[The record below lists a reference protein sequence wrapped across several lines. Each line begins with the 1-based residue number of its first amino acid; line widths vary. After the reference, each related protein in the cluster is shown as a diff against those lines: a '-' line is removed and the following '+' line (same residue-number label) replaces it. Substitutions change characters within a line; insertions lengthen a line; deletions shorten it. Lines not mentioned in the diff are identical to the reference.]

1 MPGAAAH
8 RQNHRGGRLL
18 STPVTKRTL
27 RVIPLGG
34 LGAIGKN
41 MLVLEY
47 DGALLVVDSGL
58 MFPDD
63 EMLGIDLVLPDFSYI
78 VENRERVLGIL
89 LTHGHEDHIGALPYL
104 LKQIEVPV
112 YGTRFTLALV
122 NSKLGEHGLQGKVK
136 LNEVTTDKEVALGP
150 FKVEFLEVSHS
161 IPDGVAL
168 GIHTPAG
175 VVVHTGDFKL
185 DQTPID
191 QRPTAMQRFAELGRK
206 GVMLLMSDSTNAD
219 CSGFTAPERSVGQRL
234 DSIFAL
240 APGRI
245 IVASFASH
253 IHRIQQ
259 VMDTAARH
267 GRSMAIIGRSMVK
280 NVNIAQNLGYLNV
293 PDGLLVRPQD
303 IALLPADRVTVLCTG
318 SQGEPLSALARMAAH
333 ENPAVEIMKG
343 DTVIISARPVPGNET
358 SVNRTID
365 RLFAAGA
372 RVIYEAAAG
381 VHVSGHAAAEEL
393 KVMLNLVRPKYF
405 MPIHGEHRH
414 LYFHAELARA
424 TGIADENV
432 FLMENGDILE
442 LGAAGA
448 SLSGKVQAGM
458 ILVDGFAMGDFRDLV
473 LRDRQHLASDGLV
486 MVVVARSAQDGK
498 IMGEPEVIFR
508 GIAHADD
515 PEELSSAAKKIVVEL
530 LESEEMRQV
539 ADVGVVKS
547 RVHDVLQ
554 KYLRQ
559 EANRR
564 PMVLPVVVEV

>member
-1 MPGAAAH
+1 V
-8 RQNHRGGRLL
+8 
-18 STPVTKRTL
+18 SKRTL

-47 DGALLVVDSGL
+47 DGLLLVVDTGL

-63 EMLGIDLVLPDFSYI
+63 EMLGIDLVLPDFSYV
-78 VENRERVLGIL
+78 VENQDRLVGIL
-89 LTHGHEDHIGALPYL
+89 LTHGHEDHVGALPYL
-104 LKQIEVPV
+104 LKQVEVPV
-112 YGTRFTLALV
+112 YGTRLTLALL

-136 LNEVTTDKEVALGP
+136 LNEVTTDKDLTLGP

-161 IPDGVAL
+161 IPDGVGL
-168 GIHTPAG
+168 GIHTPVG

-206 GVMLLMSDSTNAD
+206 GVLLLMSDSTNAD
-219 CSGFTAPERSVGQRL
+219 SPGFTAPERSVGQRL
-234 DSIFAL
+234 ESIFAL
-240 APGRI
+240 AAGRI

-259 VMDTAARH
+259 IMDTAARH
-267 GRSMAIIGRSMVK
+267 GRSLAIIGRSMVK
-280 NVNIAQNLGYLNV
+280 NVNIASSLGYLNV

-303 IALLPADRVTVLCTG
+303 IGLLPADRVAVLCTG

-333 ENPAVEIMKG
+333 ENPAVEVMKG

-372 RVIYEAAAG
+372 RVIYESSAG

-393 KVMLNLVRPKYF
+393 KVMLNLVKPKYF

-424 TGIADENV
+424 TGVAEENIFV
-432 FLMENGDILE
+432 MENGDILE
-442 LGAAGA
+442 LGPEKAAIN
-448 SLSGKVQAGM
+448 GKVQAGM

-486 MVVVARSAQDGK
+486 MVVVARSSQDGK
-498 IMGEPEVIFR
+498 IMGEPEIIFR

-515 PEELSSAAKKIVVEL
+515 PEELTAAAKKLVTEL
-530 LESEEMRQV
+530 LESSEMRQV
-539 ADVGVVKS
+539 TDVGLVKS

-554 KYLRQ
+554 KYLRR
-559 EANRR
+559 EANRK
-564 PMVLPVVVEV
+564 PMVLAVIVEV

>member
-1 MPGAAAH
+1 VRRFQPPAV
-8 RQNHRGGRLL
+8 
-18 STPVTKRTL
+18 SKRTL
-27 RVIPLGG
+27 RAIPLGG

-47 DGALLVVDSGL
+47 DGSLLVVDTGL

-63 EMLGIDLVLPDFSYI
+63 EMLGIDLVLPDFSYV
-78 VENRERVLGIL
+78 VENRERVLGIM

-104 LKQIEVPV
+104 LKQMDVPV
-112 YGTRFTLALV
+112 YGTRLTLALL

-136 LNEVTTDKEVALGP
+136 LIEVTTDKDVSLGP
-150 FKVEFLEVSHS
+150 FRVEFLEVSHS
-161 IPDGVAL
+161 IPDGVGL
-168 GIHTPAG
+168 GIHTPVG

-206 GVMLLMSDSTNAD
+206 GVVLLMSDSTNAD
-219 CSGFTAPERSVGQRL
+219 CPGYTSPERSVGQRL

-259 VMDTAARH
+259 IMDTAARH
-267 GRSMAIIGRSMVK
+267 GRSVAIIGRSMVK
-280 NVNIAQNLGYLNV
+280 NVNIASNLGYLTV
-293 PDGLLVRPQD
+293 PDGVVVRPQD
-303 IALLPADRVTVLCTG
+303 IAMLPADRVTVLCTG

-333 ENPAVEIMKG
+333 ENPAVEVMKG

-372 RVIYEAAAG
+372 RVIYESSAG

-393 KVMLNLVRPKYF
+393 KVMLNLVKPKYF
-405 MPIHGEHRH
+405 VPIHGEHRH

-424 TGIADENV
+424 TGVPDENI

-442 LGAAGA
+442 VGA
-448 SLSGKVQAGM
+448 SGASVTGKVQAGM

-498 IMGEPEVIFR
+498 LMGEPEIVFR
-508 GIAHADD
+508 GIAHAGD
-515 PEELSSAAKKIVVEL
+515 PEKFSSAAKKLVTEL
-530 LESEEMRQV
+530 LESAEMRQV
-539 ADVGVVKS
+539 SDVGVVRS

>member
-1 MPGAAAH
+1 M
-8 RQNHRGGRLL
+8 
-18 STPVTKRTL
+18 SKRTL

-41 MLVLEY
+41 MTVLEY
-47 DGALLVVDSGL
+47 DGHLLVVDTGL

-63 EMLGIDLVLPDFSYI
+63 EMLGIDLVLPDFSYV
-78 VENRERVLGIL
+78 VENKDRVLGII

-104 LKQIEVPV
+104 LKQIDVPV
-112 YGTRFTLALV
+112 YGTKLTLGLLNA
-122 NSKLGEHGLQGKVK
+122 KLGEHGLQGKVS
-136 LNEVTTDKEVALGP
+136 LNEVTGKAQVGLGP

-161 IPDGVAL
+161 IPDGVGL
-168 GIHTPAG
+168 GIHTPVG
-175 VVVHTGDFKL
+175 TVVHTGDFKL

-191 QRPTAMQRFAELGRK
+191 MRPTAIQRFADLGRK
-206 GVMLLMSDSTNAD
+206 GVLLLMSDSTNAD
-219 CSGFTAPERSVGQRL
+219 GPGFTLPERSIGQRL

-280 NVNIAQNLGYLNV
+280 NVNISSNLGYLKV
-293 PDGLLVRPQD
+293 PEGLLVRPQD
-303 IALLPADRVTVLCTG
+303 ISLMPPDRVAVLCTG
-318 SQGEPLSALARMAAH
+318 SQGEPLSALARIAGH
-333 ENPAVEIMKG
+333 ENPAVELMKN
-343 DTVIISARPVPGNET
+343 DTVIISAKPVPGNET

-372 RVIYEAAAG
+372 RVIYESSAG

-393 KVMLNLVRPKYF
+393 KVMLNLVKPKYF

-424 TGIADENV
+424 TGIADENIFV
-432 FLMENGDILE
+432 MENGEILE
-442 LGAAGA
+442 LDAKGA
-448 SLSGKVQAGM
+448 SITGKVRAGM
-458 ILVDGFAMGDFRDLV
+458 ILVDGFAMGDFHDLV

-498 IMGEPEVIFR
+498 IMGEPEIIFR
-508 GIAHADD
+508 GIAHADG
-515 PEELSSAAKKIVVEL
+515 PEELGVAAKKVVIEL
-530 LESEEMRQV
+530 LESEELRQIT
-539 ADVGVVKS
+539 DVGLVRS
-547 RVHDVLQ
+547 RLHDVLQ

>member
-1 MPGAAAH
+1 V
-8 RQNHRGGRLL
+8 
-18 STPVTKRTL
+18 SKRTL
-27 RVIPLGG
+27 KVIPLGG

-41 MLVLEY
+41 MLVLEF
-47 DGALLVVDSGL
+47 DESLLVVDTGL

-63 EMLGIDLVLPDFSYI
+63 EMLGIDLVLPDFSYV
-78 VENRERVLGIL
+78 VENQHRALGIM

-104 LKQIEVPV
+104 LKQVDIPV
-112 YGTRFTLALV
+112 YGTRFTLALL

-136 LNEVTTDKEVALGP
+136 LIEVTTDKDVSLGP
-150 FKVEFLEVSHS
+150 FKIEFLEVSHS

-168 GIHTPAG
+168 GIHTPVG
-175 VVVHTGDFKL
+175 VVIHTGDFKL

-191 QRPTAMQRFAELGRK
+191 HRPTAMQRFAELGRK
-206 GVMLLMSDSTNAD
+206 GVILLMSDSTNAD
-219 CSGFTAPERSVGQRL
+219 TPGFTTPERNVGQKL

-259 VMDTAARH
+259 IMDTASRH
-267 GRSMAIIGRSMVK
+267 GRSVAIIGRSMVK
-280 NVNIAQNLGYLNV
+280 NVNIASNLGYLNV

-303 IALLPADRVTVLCTG
+303 ISMLPSDRVTVLCTG

-333 ENPAVEIMKG
+333 ENPAVEVMKG

-372 RVIYEAAAG
+372 RVIYESSAG

-424 TGIADENV
+424 TGIPDENI
-432 FLMENGDILE
+432 FLLENGDILQV
-442 LGAAGA
+442 GAGGA
-448 SLSGKVQAGM
+448 SVSGKVQAGM
-458 ILVDGFAMGDFRDLV
+458 ILVDGFAMGDFRELV

-498 IMGEPEVIFR
+498 IMGDPEIVFR
-508 GIAHADD
+508 GVAHADD
-515 PEELSSAAKKIVVEL
+515 PEELSAAAKKIVIAL
-530 LESEEMRQV
+530 LESPEMRKV
-539 ADVGVVKS
+539 SDVGLVKS
-547 RVHDVLQ
+547 KVHDVVQ
-554 KYLRQ
+554 KFFRQ